1 MEHADASAEFERRLS
16 EIKRAVSGDLKA
28 LGCVRTSKNVWRLD
42 APEIVVRLA
51 FDASQAEIGLLQVT
65 VEFAP
70 PPARPF
76 IEHAWVLLSRYSGR
90 EDLYSLDSDGEQEA
104 VIRDVREKAAPL
116 LTRWDSFD
124 DLWRDLL
131 HARFKDDPVHDRRDK
146 YAALSALEI
155 AHFRGLGEERVAE
168 ALSYIA
174 SRDWT
179 FRADRVQ
186 DSICHAF
193 PELISDS

>member
-1 MEHADASAEFERRLS
+1 MEHAEASAEFERRLS
-16 EIKRAVSGDLKA
+16 EIKRAVSGDMKA

-51 FDASQAEIGLLQVT
+51 FDTSQAWIGLLQVT

-76 IEHAWVLLSRYSGR
+76 IEHAWILLTRYSGR
-90 EDLYSLDSDGEQEA
+90 EDLYSLDSDGEEEA
-104 VIRDVREKAAPL
+104 VIRDVKENAVPL

-131 HARFKDDPVHDRRDK
+131 HARFKDDPVHDLRDEH
-146 YAALSALEI
+146 AALSALEI
-155 AHFRGLGEERVAE
+155 AHFHGLGEERVAE

-179 FRADRVQ
+179 FGAYRVQ
-186 DSICHAF
+186 DSIRRAF
-193 PELISDS
+193 PELIIDS